1 MISKLC
7 NQKQEPAKNICETGF
22 KIILVQF
29 LFNACGLCGNN
40 FALFVL
46 QQRSD
51 RLELWI
57 KRFLRNDQTRFSCRF
72 LACFG
77 DDRFLLF
84 CGAFFIIVSIFD
96 VALDFQKLSL
106 GIFDFFDDDCI

>member
-1 MISKLC
+1 LDWQVCRVPRIP
-7 NQKQEPAKNICETGF
+7 NF
-22 KIILVQF
+22 KPVKK
-29 LFNACGLCGNN
+29 
-40 FALFVL
+40 
-46 QQRSD
+46 RSF
-51 RLELWI
+51 RLSWGSSS
-57 KRFLRNDQTRFSCRF
+57 NDQTRFSCRF

-96 VALDFQKLSL
+96 VALDFQKLSF